1 MQSDQDKLPASL
13 GADYLAGV
21 ELFKRG
27 VSELRRVIASDGFA
41 ASFQSLGGYRSAL
54 LARLDALPVPAPV
67 PAAAVLVCPFCG
79 GPPCPFVG
87 NAHHPYGAAAKLD
100 DYGDDGLLVQ
110 AHVFCHSCGSEG
122 PMFEGTLYSRDDYL
136 RATQLAI
143 TSWNKR
149 GVHPELEVRQWE
161 AL

>member
-1 MQSDQDKLPASL
+1 MSHDRSVVGMAYPDSIPKDGTWVLDPGERVVSVGLDPGEPGGDKCVL
-13 GADYLAGV
+13 
-21 ELFKRG
+21 
-27 VSELRRVIASDGFA
+27 
-41 ASFQSLGGYRSAL
+41 SAL
-54 LARLDALPVPAPV
+54 
-67 PAAAVLVCPFCG
+67 VLVCPFCG

-87 NAHHPYGAAAKLD
+87 KAEHPYGAAAKQD

-122 PMFEGTLYSRDDYL
+122 PIFEGTLYTRDDYL
-136 RATQLAI
+136 RAKQLAI
-143 TSWNKR
+143 TYWNKR